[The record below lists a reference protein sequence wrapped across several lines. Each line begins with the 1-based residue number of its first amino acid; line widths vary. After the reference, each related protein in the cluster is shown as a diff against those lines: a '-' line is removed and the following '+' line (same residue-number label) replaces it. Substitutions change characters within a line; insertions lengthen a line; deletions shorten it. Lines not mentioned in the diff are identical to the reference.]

1 MDRSQMPPGPI
12 LTQMLLGN
20 RVQQAIHVAAKLG
33 VADLLADGPKS
44 ADELARATGANP
56 NGLYRLMRALTGF
69 NVFAQDPDGCFSLT
83 PLAELLQ
90 KNPRSKRA
98 FALWS
103 GGVNYQLFGE
113 LEYSVMTGEPA
124 FDHLFGMEF
133 FDYLAANP
141 ETGFLFDDFM
151 SRQTAPVGPVIAA
164 YDFEGDRVVVDV
176 AGGRGELVAAVLAAH
191 PEMRGIL
198 YDEERTVEGAKR
210 VLAAAGVA
218 DRCEAVVGDIT
229 KSVPRGGDVYILKSV
244 VHSMTDKDAAELL
257 IRCRE
262 AMNEGGKLL
271 LVELVM
277 PKGNEPHAARLMDLL
292 MLAGT
297 HGGYERTEDQ
307 FRAVFADAG
316 LELTNL
322 VHTKYAYSII
332 EARAV

>member
-1 MDRSQMPPGPI
+1 
-12 LTQMLLGN
+12 
-20 RVQQAIHVAAKLG
+20 
-33 VADLLADGPKS
+33 
-44 ADELARATGANP
+44 
-56 NGLYRLMRALTGF
+56 
-69 NVFAQDPDGCFSLT
+69 
-83 PLAELLQ
+83 
-90 KNPRSKRA
+90 A

-103 GGVNYQLFGE
+103 GGVNYRLFGE

-141 ETGFLFDDFM
+141 ETGFLFDEFM

-164 YDFEGDRVVVDV
+164 YDFTGDKVVVDV

-229 KSVPRGGDVYILKSV
+229 ESIPTGGDVYILKSV
-244 VHSMTDKDAAELL
+244 VHSMTDKEVADLL
-257 IRCRE
+257 RKCKQ

-277 PKGNEPHAARLMDLL
+277 PKGNEPHPARLMDLL

-307 FRAVFADAG
+307 FRSVFADAG
-316 LELTNL
+316 LKLTNL
-322 VHTKYAYSII
+322 IHTKYAYSIV
-332 EARAV
+332 EARAVE